1 MGCQISYSSQA
12 KQNGEK
18 LINFSVLMSIYQK
31 ESPGHF
37 DRAMHSI
44 WSDQTV
50 KPSEVV
56 LVQDGPLPGPLL
68 DRISAWQDQLG
79 SVLNC
84 VILKENVGTGK
95 AKNIGIKAC
104 SHDLVAVMDT
114 DDVSLPTRFE
124 KQLAVFELKEQ
135 IDVCGAWVG
144 EFEEDENLIVSHRR
158 TPEQHEQIVAF
169 AKSRSPVNHPTAM
182 YRKSSVLS
190 AGNYSEL
197 RSSQDFNLFVRLIMN
212 GAKLH
217 NIQEPLVNMRMGN
230 GQLETRRGGLKQALH
245 EASVQKEFYQM
256 GFLSLFELVRNVVI
270 GFSIRILPT
279 ALIKLFYKLLRKV

>member
-1 MGCQISYSSQA
+1 M
-12 KQNGEK
+12 K
-18 LINFSVLMSIYQK
+18 FTVLMSIYRK
-31 ESPGHF
+31 ESPNHF
-37 DRAMHSI
+37 DRSMQSI
-44 WSDQTV
+44 WDDQTI
-50 KPSEVV
+50 KPNEIV
-56 LVQDGPLPGPLL
+56 LVQDGPLPDALL
-68 DRISAWQDQLG
+68 GQIDVWKAELG
-79 SVLNC
+79 DVLNC
-84 VILKENVGTGK
+84 IVLSENVGTGK